1 MANIRLTGANRGSGL
16 QSATQLAARGDRVL
30 ATCRTPSEALSALD
44 VTVLDGVDVT
54 DDASVAQLM
63 ARVGEQLISAPLHG
77 LINNAGVLLR
87 DTPGG
92 RDLSSVR
99 TQFEVNSMGPL
110 RVSLAALPLM
120 GKGSKVA
127 IITSRMGSVT
137 DNTSGGAYG
146 YRMSKAAVN
155 AFGKSLSIDLKP
167 MGIAVG
173 LFHPG
178 WVRTDMT
185 GGNGL
190 VDAEE
195 SAAGL
200 IARYDELTLEGTG
213 SFVHMNGD
221 ALPW

>member
-1 MANIRLTGANRGSGL
+1 MANILLTGANRGIGL
-16 QSATQLAARGDRVL
+16 QIATQLAARGDRVF